1 MRKCWRKRRVYP
13 SDVTDKEWAILEP
26 LIPAAQ
32 PGGRPQEI
40 ERREI
45 VNGILYVL
53 RSGCP
58 WRMLPHDLPN
68 WSTVY
73 LYFREWKQAGIW
85 EQVNAALRRELRV
98 SLGRDPEPSAA
109 IVDSQSIK
117 TSSVR
122 GDARGYDGGKHIQG
136 RKRHLLVDTLG
147 WLLKVKVLAADISD
161 REGAKVLFSFLAGK
175 LPRLQL
181 IWADIGYDGKPFQQW
196 IQEHLGVRLE
206 IVKHAWTGIRGVW
219 APEGTNVDWDKIM
232 PKGFHVLPKRWVIE
246 RTNAWITHHR
256 RLSRDFEGT
265 HTSSEAFIYLA
276 MSCLMVSR
284 LARATA

>member
-1 MRKCWRKRRVYP
+1 MCKCGKERRAYP
-13 SDVTDKEWAILEP
+13 SDVTDEEWAVLEP
-26 LIPAAQ
+26 LIPAAK

-45 VNGILYVL
+45 VNGIFYVL

-58 WRMLPHDLPN
+58 WRMIPHDLPN

-85 EQVNAALRRELRV
+85 ELVNAALRRDLRV
-98 SLGRDPEPSAA
+98 SLGREPEPSAA

-122 GDARGYDGGKHIQG
+122 GDARGYDGGKKIQG

-147 WLLKVKVLAADISD
+147 LLMVVKVLAADIGD
-161 REGAKVLFSFLAGK
+161 REGAMVLLQPLAGN

-181 IWADIGYDGKPFQQW
+181 IWVDTGYSGKLFKQW
-196 IQEHLGVRLE
+196 VKDHLGVRIE
-206 IVKHAWTGIRGVW
+206 VVKHPWTGLHGVW
-219 APEGTNVDWDKIM
+219 APEGAVIDWDKVM
-232 PKGFHVLPKRWVIE
+232 PKGFHVLPRRWVVE
-246 RTNAWITHHR
+246 RTNAWITHNR

-276 MSCLMVSR
+276 MTKLMVSR
-284 LARATA
+284 IARAAA

>member
-1 MRKCWRKRRVYP
+1 MRRVYP

-26 LIPAAQ
+26 LIPAAK

-73 LYFREWKQAGIW
+73 LYFRQWKRAGVW
-85 EQVNAALRRELRV
+85 EQVNTALRQEVRV
-98 SLGRDPEPSAA
+98 GLGREPEPSAA

-122 GDARGYDGGKHIQG
+122 GDARGYDGGKKIRG

-147 WLLKVKVLAADISD
+147 LLLRVKVSAADIGD
-161 REGAKVLFSFLAGK
+161 REGAKVLLHPLAGK
-175 LPRLQL
+175 MPRLQL
-181 IWADIGYDGKPFQQW
+181 LWVDTGYNGKPFQEW
-196 IQEHLGVRLE
+196 IKEHLGLRLE
-206 IVKHAWTGIRGVW
+206 VVKHRWTGVRGVW
-219 APEGTNVDWDKIM
+219 APEGAVIDWDTIM
-232 PKGFHVLPKRWVIE
+232 PKGFHVLPRRWVIE

-276 MSCLMVSR
+276 MSRLMASR
-284 LARATA
+284 LAQAAA